1 MRANQTSQWFS
12 YQQILGA
19 QKGHFDDKIQ
29 DSSVV
34 ISAVGHHI
42 VQKKDYFI
50 LKSEQLIL

>member
-1 MRANQTSQWFS
+1 MRANQTSQWFP

-29 DSSVV
+29 VSSVV